1 MYNELSYR
9 NTAGNS
15 THSPTLRGL
24 VNSGADLL
32 KQMYDV
38 TIIFPDQMTDTAQD
52 SNSAFN
58 YPITVRCDG
67 FTIPEVAVGTYDIKY
82 HGISV
87 KRPNGALEGERSFE
101 LTFREDAA
109 FMLRQR
115 FSLWLMAVADPVTG
129 GVSNAVNYFGT
140 VSVRTIAG
148 EYTATQFI
156 APTGEKLSGERS
168 GSGVDSSVN
177 NGETNYGDKQI
188 VDMGNGALPTK
199 ANQIDYRDTNPIAE
213 WNFYHVWVSKVAG
226 IEFSTEA
233 SEANKFAV
241 QFQYQDCDMPFFGG
255 NPIFDSADAQK
266 NAASSASK
274 ATQG

>member
-9 NTAGNS
+9 NTSGNT

-38 TIIFPDQMTDTAQD
+38 TIIFPDQMTDSAQD

-156 APTGEKLSGERS
+156 APTGKALSEGLSGSQIDNAKR
-168 GSGVDSSVN
+168 GN
-177 NGETNYGDKQI
+177 NQDKQI
-188 VDMGNGALPTK
+188 VDMGNGALPEKKT
-199 ANQIDYRDTNPIAE
+199 QVDYRDTNPIAE

-266 NAASSASK
+266 NAGSGGSL
-274 ATQG
+274 ATKNT

>member
-9 NTAGNS
+9 NTSGNT

-156 APTGEKLSGERS
+156 APTGKALSGEGLS
-168 GSGVDSSVN
+168 GNQIDNAKRGDQQ
-177 NGETNYGDKQI
+177 DKQI
-188 VDMGNGALPTK
+188 VDMGNGALPEKKT
-199 ANQIDYRDTNPIAE
+199 QVDYRDTNPIAE

-266 NAASSASK
+266 NAGSGGSL
-274 ATQG
+274 ATKNT

>member
-9 NTAGNS
+9 NTSGNT

-38 TIIFPDQMTDTAQD
+38 TIIFPDQMSDAAQD

-156 APTGEKLSGERS
+156 APTGKALSEGLSGNQIDNAKR
-168 GSGVDSSVN
+168 GNDQ
-177 NGETNYGDKQI
+177 DKQI
-188 VDMGNGALPTK
+188 VDMGNGALPEKKT
-199 ANQIDYRDTNPIAE
+199 QVDYRDTNPIAE

-266 NAASSASK
+266 NAGSGGSL
-274 ATQG
+274 ATKNT

>member
-9 NTAGNS
+9 NTSGNT

-38 TIIFPDQMTDTAQD
+38 TIIFPDQMTDSAQD
-52 SNSAFN
+52 SNTAFN

-156 APTGEKLSGERS
+156 APTGEKLSGGLS
-168 GSGVDSSVN
+168 GNQIDNDKRGDAQ
-177 NGETNYGDKQI
+177 DKQI
-188 VDMGNGALPTK
+188 VDMGNGALPEK
-199 ANQIDYRDTNPIAE
+199 KIQKDYRDTNPIAE

-266 NAASSASK
+266 DAGSGGSL
-274 ATQG
+274 ATKNT